1 MGLLNFLLSKVVD
14 MYILMLF
21 LFCFYYI
28 CIFICYYR
36 FEWGWGVGVR
46 GYDLLVF
53 CGLLGVMLEGG
64 VVVYVVWVLFVYIL
78 GFILWEW
85 FVF

>member
-1 MGLLNFLLSKVVD
+1 MF
-14 MYILMLF
+14 IEIFILF
-21 LFCFYYI
+21 LFI